1 MAILIVIMY
10 LALAACME
18 SQKTS
23 APLPAPTVYEWMGPD
38 PTPSLP
44 RLAQDKLMCFQEAEL
59 TDSQKVPGVVSE
71 QWRAHVKLCMRKEG
85 WGEKAID

>member
-1 MAILIVIMY
+1 MLQQQVTILVVIIY

-23 APLPAPTVYEWMGPD
+23 APLPAPTVYEWMGAG

-44 RLAQDKLMCFQEAEL
+44 RLAQDKSMCFREAEL
-59 TDSQKVPGVVSE
+59 TDTQKAPGVVSDH
-71 QWRAHVKLCMRKEG
+71 WKAHVKLCMP
-85 WGEKAID
+85 KAGLG

>member
-1 MAILIVIMY
+1 MRAVESHGQRGVGYSYSAWSGLKRTFMAILILIMY

-23 APLPAPTVYEWMGPD
+23 APLPAPTVYEWMGPG

-44 RLAQDKLMCFQEAEL
+44 RLAQDRK
-59 TDSQKVPGVVSE
+59 SVV
-71 QWRAHVKLCMRKEG
+71 
-85 WGEKAID
+85 

>member
-23 APLPAPTVYEWMGPD
+23 APLPAPTVYEWMGPG

-44 RLAQDKLMCFQEAEL
+44 RLAQDKSLCFQEAEL
-59 TDSQKVPGVVSE
+59 TDPYHQPGIMSE
-71 QWRAHVKLCMRKEG
+71 HWKAHVKLCMRKEG
-85 WGEKAID
+85 WGEKAVK